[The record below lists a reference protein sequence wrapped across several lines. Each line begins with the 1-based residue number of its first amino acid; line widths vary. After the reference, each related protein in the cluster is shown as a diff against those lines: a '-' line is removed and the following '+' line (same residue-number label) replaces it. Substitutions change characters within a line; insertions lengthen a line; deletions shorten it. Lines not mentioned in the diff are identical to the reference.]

1 MSAEARRNG
10 KVRGRPQKI
19 FAAGPLCQT
28 NDYKFQPLGPTQL
41 LGSSISIF
49 QQSAA
54 DFQFHSRPYL
64 SPSKRQTAG
73 SKFLSLMA
81 EVIVWSVGFSRYK
94 RTAAS
99 AVVVRLLASVP
110 RPFHSFGH
118 QSGLRANPLRTQRE
132 RFMSTAAAYE

>member
-54 DFQFHSRPYL
+54 DFSISLAAVPLAIETTNSRIKVSLIDGRGYRLVSRIQPL
-64 SPSKRQTAG
+64 QKGRCICRRSTVTRVRPSPFSFIRPSKRTPRKSA
-73 SKFLSLMA
+73 A
-81 EVIVWSVGFSRYK
+81 HTK
-94 RTAAS
+94 REIHVNS
-99 AVVVRLLASVP
+99 C
-110 RPFHSFGH
+110 
-118 QSGLRANPLRTQRE
+118 GL
-132 RFMSTAAAYE
+132 